1 MPMEHN
7 NSLNL
12 DPKVARV
19 LCYVLG
25 WITGL
30 IFYFVEKEDPY
41 IRFHAVQSIVTFGA
55 ITILMIGLSVISF
68 IFMVAF
74 GFLGFLMPL
83 VSGLFGLINLIIGI
97 GTVVIWILCMVK
109 AYQEEDFK
117 LPIVGDT
124 AEKFS
129 R

>member
-1 MPMEHN
+1 MEHN

-12 DPKVARV
+12 DPRLARL

-30 IFYFVEKEDPY
+30 IFYFVEKEDPN
-41 IRFHAVQSIVTFGA
+41 IRFHAMQSIVTFGA
-55 ITILMIGLSVISF
+55 ITILVIGLSIISF
-68 IFMVAF
+68 IFMIAF
-74 GFLGFLMPL
+74 GFIGLLMPL
-83 VSGLFGLINLIIGI
+83 VSGLFGVINMVIGI
-97 GTVVIWILCMVK
+97 ATLVIWILCMVK

-117 LPIVGDT
+117 LPVAGDT
-124 AEKFS
+124 AEKFT